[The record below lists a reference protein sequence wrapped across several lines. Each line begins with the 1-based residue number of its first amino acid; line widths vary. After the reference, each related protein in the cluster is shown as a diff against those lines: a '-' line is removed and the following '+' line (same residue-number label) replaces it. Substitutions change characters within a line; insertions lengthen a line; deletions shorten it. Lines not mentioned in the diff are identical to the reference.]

1 VEIDDRGEKMMAGLW
16 FETAVGISALLAI
29 SGSTEP
35 ETPAQSTA
43 AEPTTSTV
51 EYSPPAGWSAHCTLA
66 PAGDMDEAA
75 QGATNPVVRELL
87 LRVATE
93 QRCMKSMR
101 GATQDQQRQTT
112 EVLRQMVEANTV
124 WLKSKLLD
132 HPLFSIAYSGPKGST
147 AAWLIVQHSDHD
159 TAWQREILALLRP
172 LVDAQDFRP
181 ANYALMLDRVAVN
194 AGELQ
199 TYGSQGRCEGAGN
212 WQPRAMIDP
221 ANVDVRRTTMGL
233 PPMAEYRT
241 YFTCQ

>member
-1 VEIDDRGEKMMAGLW
+1 MMAGLW
-16 FETAVGISALLAI
+16 FETAVGISALFAI

-51 EYSPPAGWSAHCTLA
+51 EYRPPAGWSAHCTLA

-75 QGATNPVVRELL
+75 QVATNPVVRELL
-87 LRVATE
+87 LRVAAE

-101 GATQDQQRQTT
+101 GATEEQQQQAAD
-112 EVLRQMVEANTV
+112 VLQPIVEANTI
-124 WLKSKLLD
+124 WLKSKLPD
-132 HPLFSIAYSGPKGST
+132 HPLFSIAYAGPKGST

-221 ANVDVRRTTMGL
+221 ANVDARRTTMGL